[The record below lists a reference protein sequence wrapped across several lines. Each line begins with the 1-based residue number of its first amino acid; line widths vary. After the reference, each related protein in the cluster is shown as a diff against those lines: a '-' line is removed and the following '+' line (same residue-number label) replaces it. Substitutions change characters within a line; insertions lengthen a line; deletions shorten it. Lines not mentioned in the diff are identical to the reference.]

1 MPLYQPSNVSPSDL
15 TGTGAIDA
23 TAGMEISWQ
32 VNGSG
37 NVPMTGYQI
46 VIMQNDTDSTQLYD
60 TGRITLSTP
69 FYGSDSLG
77 NPVYF
82 SANITA
88 AALRT
93 HGITNRADISYKYLI
108 TQYWGGTDSVTQSS
122 ANVFVAR
129 SAPSIAIS
137 NYAAAIGS
145 ISYTFTG
152 AYSQAQGDA
161 MEWVRWRITDG
172 TGQTTLVDTGT
183 IYNVGPLSAGYD
195 GFMNGENYRVRLNGM
210 TVSGVAFDTGWKTFS
225 ARYAMTVTESNVTAC
240 PLCGTDAVQ
249 VTANLSG
256 IASGAKLAVYR
267 RRGSEQYMMPY
278 ANIDLT
284 ATPLAIRDYG
294 APNGQS
300 YTYYLFTIVN
310 GQPQQYVYSSPAIT
324 PQCWNYTLLL
334 CQADASG
341 VYHVQQEYRFSLD
354 ISTGTGSNN
363 NRPALQAN
371 FTPYPLRQPSSQN
384 YRSGTLTAYAGSAK
398 NGVYTDS
405 LSEIDALRQISSS
418 RLTKFLKT
426 RKGELIRVET
436 ADAISMTVGDKYA
449 QQPVRAAIPW
459 AEVGSSDGAVIITTP
474 DDSLWQQN
482 GGE

>member
-15 TGTGAIDA
+15 TGTGAIDV
-23 TAGMEISWQ
+23 TAGMTVTWQ

-37 NVPMTGYQI
+37 NVPMTGYRI

-60 TGRITLSTP
+60 SGRVTLQTP
-69 FYGSDSLG
+69 FYGSDNLG

-82 SANITA
+82 SAAISA
-88 AALRT
+88 ATLSS

-108 TQYWGGTDSVTQSS
+108 TQYWGASGSVTQSS
-122 ANVFVAR
+122 ANVFVCR
-129 SAPSIAIS
+129 SAPSISII
-137 NYAAAIGS
+137 NYAAT
-145 ISYTFTG
+145 ISSMQYTFTG

-172 TGQTTLVDTGT
+172 TGETTLADTGA

-195 GFMNGENYRVRLNGM
+195 GFMNGEGYRVRLNGM
-210 TVSGVAFDTGWKTFS
+210 TVNGVAFDTGWKNFS
-225 ARYAMTVTESNVTAC
+225 ASYSVTVTENNVTAC
-240 PLCGTDAVQ
+240 PLCDTDAVQ

-256 IASGAKLAVYR
+256 IASGAALAVYR
-267 RRGSEQYMMPY
+267 KRSADPYLMPY
-278 ANIDLT
+278 GEINTELL
-284 ATPLAIRDYG
+284 PLAIRDYG

-310 GQPQQYVYSSPAIT
+310 GQPQQYVYSSPAVT

-334 CQADASG
+334 CQADTNG
-341 VYHVQQEYRFSLD
+341 IYHVQQEYRFSLD

-384 YRSGTLTAYAGSAK
+384 YRSGTLTAYAGSAA
-398 NGVYTDS
+398 NGVYMDS
-405 LSEIDALRQISSS
+405 LSEIDALRQISTSG
-418 RLTKFLKT
+418 LTKFLKT
-426 RKGELIRVET
+426 RKGELMRVET
-436 ADAISMTVGDKYA
+436 ADAISMTIGDKYT

-459 AEVGSSDGAVIITTP
+459 VEVGSSDGAVIITTP
-474 DDSLWQQN
+474 DDSLWKQN